1 MGLAFRLDL
10 ICKNQHHEQFLDA
23 PEGRAIRKRPCLE
36 RMSAACPCGRIAA
49 HPAKPAKAAKPQPL
63 PFSACC
69 SPYLNEKLPA
79 PNAEALMRSRYSA
92 FVFQRADYL
101 LATWHASTRPA
112 TLDFAPGA
120 KWLGLEV
127 RSHCLFDA
135 DHAEVEFVARCRE
148 GGRATRLHERSRFV
162 RASGRWFYVDGD
174 QF

>member
-1 MGLAFRLDL
+1 MTT
-10 ICKNQHHEQFLDA
+10 
-23 PEGRAIRKRPCLE
+23 P
-36 RMSAACPCGRIAA
+36 CPCGRTTAKS
-49 HPAKPAKAAKPQPL
+49 AKPRPL

-69 SPYLNEKLPA
+69 SSYLNENIPA
-79 PNAEALMRSRYSA
+79 PDAEALMRSRYSA
-92 FVFQRADYL
+92 FVLERADYL

-127 RSHCLFDA
+127 RSHRVLDA

-148 GGRATRLHERSRFV
+148 AGRATRLHERSRFV
-162 RASGRWFYVDGD
+162 REAGRWWYVDGD